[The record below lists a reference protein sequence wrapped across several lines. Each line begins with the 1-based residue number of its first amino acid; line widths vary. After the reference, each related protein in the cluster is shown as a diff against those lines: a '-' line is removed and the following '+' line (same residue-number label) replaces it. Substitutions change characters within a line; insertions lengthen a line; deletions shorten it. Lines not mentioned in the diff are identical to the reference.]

1 MLKPSLMESEES
13 NQKVSILQAVY
24 SLNAQL
30 QDKDDQLQKVQQ
42 QLEMAQKDKIENQG
56 NNTSN
61 ADISQLLFHL
71 ELSRPSFQQS

>member
-1 MLKPSLMESEES
+1 M
-13 NQKVSILQAVY
+13 Y

-71 ELSRPSFQQS
+71 FD

>member
-24 SLNAQL
+24 LLNAQL

-71 ELSRPSFQQS
+71 FD